1 MNKKSISHTDH
12 SDRLRVGVVTTSFPV
27 VKSSSSGIFV
37 ERLVAHIAEGAEVTV
52 LVPCPDRDI
61 DQLRGKPY
69 RIEFFAYGIKTWQR
83 LAHYPGGIPD
93 AIRRR
98 DPAILLLPIFI
109 PAMFIAC
116 LRLAVKVDIMHGNW
130 SVPGLIAA
138 MAARMWGRPAITTL
152 RGEDVNRAERSLLFR
167 WVLKSVLM
175 LNRYVV
181 VVSEAMRDS
190 LGGRFPRWADR
201 IVFIPNGVSVQG
213 AGGRPPFRSPLRLLT
228 VGSLIHRKR
237 IETLLSA
244 LSQIQDLANVSL
256 RIVGEGPERDNLEE
270 IANRLSIR
278 ELVEFVGSVPPEEVE
293 RHLLW
298 ADIFV
303 FASESEGRPNA
314 ILEAMAAGLPVA
326 ATDIP
331 GVRELLGAD
340 AGLLFPVG
348 DAPALAKSIRTL
360 MDDPGGARDMG
371 RMAVRQIKDN
381 ELTWDKAARRYVAL
395 YKDAIEHAGGR
406 PCAD

>member
-1 MNKKSISHTDH
+1 VNKKSFSITDD
-12 SDRLRVGVVTTSFPV
+12 SDRLCVGVVTTSFPV

-37 ERLVAHIAEGAEVTV
+37 ERLVAHIAECAEVTV

-61 DQLRGKPY
+61 DQPQEKPY
-69 RIEFFAYGIKTWQR
+69 RIEFFSYGIKKWQR

-98 DPAILLLPIFI
+98 DPALLLLPIFI
-109 PAMFIAC
+109 PAMFLAC
-116 LRLAVKVDIMHGNW
+116 LRLAGKVDIIHGNW

-138 MAARMWGRPAITTL
+138 IAARMRGRPAITTV
-152 RGEDVNRAERSLLFR
+152 RGTDVNRAERSLLFR
-167 WVLKSVLM
+167 LFLKSTLM
-175 LNRYVV
+175 LNRYIV
-181 VVSEAMRDS
+181 VVSEEMRDS
-190 LGGRFPRWADR
+190 LCGRFPLWADR
-201 IVFIPNGVSVQG
+201 IVFIPNGVSVEG
-213 AGGRPPFRSPLRLLT
+213 AGSRPPFRSPMRLLT
-228 VGSLIHRKR
+228 VGSLIRPKR

-244 LSQIQDLANVSL
+244 LSQIQHIVNVSL

-278 ELVEFVGSVPPEEVE
+278 EYVEFAGSVPPEEVE
-293 RHLLW
+293 RHLQW

-303 FASESEGRPNA
+303 FASESEGRPNV
-314 ILEAMAAGLPVA
+314 ILEAMAAGLPVV

-340 AGLLFPVG
+340 AGLLFSVG
-348 DAPALAKSIRTL
+348 DAPALVRCIRTL
-360 MDDPGGARDMG
+360 ISDPDGSHDMG
-371 RMAVRQIKDN
+371 RMAARRIKDN
-381 ELTWDKAARRYVAL
+381 DLTWDTAARRYIAL